1 MVGDD
6 RALQLVDRRVEKP
19 ALREQNP
26 LGRLDHR
33 RKAGGSLDEFLDTAN
48 PFGGNDPE
56 LRQMTPARRSR
67 SSRAA

>member
-33 RKAGGSLDEFLDTAN
+33 RKAGGSLPTSSSTRLIPLAA
-48 PFGGNDPE
+48 
-56 LRQMTPARRSR
+56 MTPNSAR
-67 SSRAA
+67 